1 MLSINATVHKNTIQ
15 KYTTK
20 PFYSHY
26 ISRPV
31 IDGTPSSKPEDFIKA
46 EFYCP
51 QAQPLLTATSAFKT
65 EEDATDFLSDLTYTI
80 CIPYAEYKNT
90 VYKRQQYADRL
101 NNTFAIMK
109 Q

>member
-1 MLSINATVHKNTIQ
+1 MALPVQNRKIFLKQSFTARKPSPCWRQLVH
-15 KYTTK
+15 
-20 PFYSHY
+20 
-26 ISRPV
+26 SRL
-31 IDGTPSSKPEDFIKA
+31 KKM
-46 EFYCP
+46 P
-51 QAQPLLTATSAFKT
+51 QIF
-65 EEDATDFLSDLTYTI
+65 SDLTYTI